1 MERELEM
8 LKWMTDKL
16 SKISSYRTKKNVS
29 LVIGEE
35 YCFVGYDS
43 DGKYTLN
50 LYNKDAEVAESICK
64 YLEIPRK
71 E

>member
-29 LVIGEE
+29 RNSEKGVGSEE
-35 YCFVGYDS
+35 A
-43 DGKYTLN
+43 L
-50 LYNKDAEVAESICK
+50 L
-64 YLEIPRK
+64 
-71 E
+71 

>member
-1 MERELEM
+1 VDDRQVIENIFLQ
-8 LKWMTDKL
+8 DKEECFFI
-16 SKISSYRTKKNVS
+16 SKRV
-29 LVIGEE
+29 